1 MKINYIIED
10 FSIFGGI
17 ERIVSQKA
25 SILASEYGH
34 EVTIISVYKDNRP
47 VRYNLDN
54 KVNVIYL
61 NVPMA
66 RKNKNP
72 LIRTAY
78 RIATLAKAAKELN
91 KNIKKTSP
99 DIIFFTTTLGAL
111 LLPFCSTKAKKIYES
126 HLARNFTP
134 YHKLF
139 FLMEHKADMVV
150 CLTKGDANNYDK
162 VRNVTVIPNF
172 IENNWQAVHDYSA
185 KKAIAIGRLEYQKG
199 FDILIDCWKNVAAK
213 HPDWHLDI
221 WGEGS
226 LRNKLQNQINSLGI
240 KDKITLCGTCNNMS
254 EKYAEYSVHLM
265 TSRYEGQGIVLME
278 AQAAGL
284 PSVVFD
290 YQYGAREIIKDGI
303 TGFVIEQGCAN
314 LFTTV
319 VERVLSDVSLRTRQ
333 GYNARQNAKAFYT
346 ENIMDKWQKLIIDII
361 DNRK

>member
-111 LLPFCSTKAKKIYES
+111 LLPFCRTKAKKIYES

-139 FLMEHKADMVV
+139 FLMEHKTDMVV
-150 CLTKGDANNYDK
+150 CLTKGDAKNYNRVK
-162 VRNVTVIPNF
+162 NVAVIPNF
-172 IENNWQAVHDYSA
+172 IENNWHEVHDYSV

-199 FDILIDCWKNVAAK
+199 FDILINCWKNIAVK
-213 HPDWHLDI
+213 YPDWHLDI

-226 LRNKLQNQINSLGI
+226 LRNMLQNQINTLGL

-254 EKYAEYSVHLM
+254 EKYTEYSVHLM

-278 AQAAGL
+278 AQASGL

-303 TGFVIEQGCAN
+303 TGFVIEQGNSN
-314 LFTTV
+314 LFTMA
-319 VERVLSDVSLRTRQ
+319 VEKELADINLRTRQ